1 MQKHTVAIIGLG
13 RMGSTIDDEGHGDVP
28 YSVAAATRASERL
41 ELVAGADL
49 LPDKRDAFQS
59 RWGVAVYEDFRDM
72 IDREEP
78 DLVAICTAACL
89 PKPAREAPDASFRG
103 DSHADL
109 AVAVADMGVPMIYLE
124 KAMASSMERA
134 DEIRDAVKRNN
145 TLFNTGVLRRF
156 DNRYDV
162 VKDAVAAGQVGEVQ
176 AVIHYASSSL
186 MHGHIH
192 SIDTVSYLIGDPAI
206 EAVRG
211 ELVPRGLQIEGNH
224 IPSDPS
230 ATYQLRFANGVEAWS
245 IPTAPWEFEIIGSE
259 GAIRSCNNGASVL
272 LRQPGTVQGRKTL
285 WGRGACRSG
294 GAAQYDAVLLGGFGC
309 GARIRPT
316 HARPHRR
323 DAPHHRSHHRR
334 RREPPPRR
342 CLGGIAAVYARLIH
356 FSRLGDLYLLY

>member
-59 RWGVAVYEDFRDM
+59 RWGTAVYEDFRDM
-72 IDREEP
+72 IDREKP

-109 AVAVADMGVPMIYLE
+109 AVAVADLGVPMIYLE

-176 AVIHYASSSL
+176 AVIHYAGSSL

-211 ELVPRGLQIEGNH
+211 ELLPRGLQVEGNH

-245 IPTAPWEFEIIGSE
+245 IPTAPWEFEVIGSE

-285 WGRGACRSG
+285 WEEVPVDPVAPRSTTQCCLEDLAAARESGQSTRGHIDVTHHITEATIAVAESHRQG
-294 GAAQYDAVLLGGFGC
+294 GTWVELPLP
-309 GARIRPT
+309 AR
-316 HARPHRR
+316 
-323 DAPHHRSHHRR
+323 
-334 RREPPPRR
+334 
-342 CLGGIAAVYARLIH
+342 
-356 FSRLGDLYLLY
+356 DLYIFHV

>member
-59 RWGVAVYEDFRDM
+59 RWGTAVYEDFRDM
-72 IDREEP
+72 IRREKP

-89 PKPAREAPDASFRG
+89 PKPAREAPDANFRG

-109 AVAVADMGVPMIYLE
+109 AVAVADLGVPMIYLE

-156 DNRYDV
+156 DNRYEV
-162 VKDAVAAGQVGEVQ
+162 VKDAVAAGQVGEVRT
-176 AVIHYASSSL
+176 VIHYASSSL

-211 ELVPRGLQIEGNH
+211 ELLPHGLQVEGNH
-224 IPSDPS
+224 IPSDPL

-245 IPTAPWEFEIIGSE
+245 IPTAPWEFEVIGSE

-272 LRQPGTVQGRKTL
+272 LRQPGTVQGRNAL
-285 WGRGACRSG
+285 WEEVPVDPVTPRSTTQCCLEDLATAHESGQPSRGHIDVTHHITEATIAVAESHCQG
-294 GAAQYDAVLLGGFGC
+294 GAWVELPL
-309 GARIRPT
+309 P
-316 HARPHRR
+316 
-323 DAPHHRSHHRR
+323 
-334 RREPPPRR
+334 
-342 CLGGIAAVYARLIH
+342 
-356 FSRLGDLYLLY
+356 SRDLYIFHV

>member
-1 MQKHTVAIIGLG
+1 MQKHTVAVIGLG

-72 IDREEP
+72 IEREKP

-109 AVAVADMGVPMIYLE
+109 AVAVADLGVPMIYLE

-176 AVIHYASSSL
+176 TVIHYAGSSL

-211 ELVPRGLQIEGNH
+211 ELLPRGLQVEGNH

-245 IPTAPWEFEIIGSE
+245 IPTAPWEFEVVGSE
-259 GAIRSCNNGASVL
+259 GAIRSCNNGANVL

-285 WGRGACRSG
+285 WEEVPVDPVVPRSTTQCCLEDLAAARESGQPTRGHIDVTHHITEATIAVAESHRQG
-294 GAAQYDAVLLGGFGC
+294 GAWVELPLPE
-309 GARIRPT
+309 R
-316 HARPHRR
+316 
-323 DAPHHRSHHRR
+323 
-334 RREPPPRR
+334 
-342 CLGGIAAVYARLIH
+342 
-356 FSRLGDLYLLY
+356 DLYIFHV

>member
-1 MQKHTVAIIGLG
+1 MKKHTVAIIGLG

-28 YSVAAATRASERL
+28 YSVAAATKASERL

-59 RWGVAVYEDFRDM
+59 RWGAAVYEDFRDM
-72 IDREEP
+72 IRREEP

-89 PKPAREAPDASFRG
+89 PKPAREAPDANFRG

-109 AVAVADMGVPMIYLE
+109 AVAVADLGVPMIFLE

-145 TLFNTGVLRRF
+145 ALFNTGVLRRF
-156 DNRYDV
+156 DNRYEV
-162 VKDAVAAGQVGEVQ
+162 VKDAVAAGQVGEVR

-206 EAVRG
+206 TAVRG
-211 ELVPRGLQIEGNH
+211 ELLPRGLQVEGNH
-224 IPSDPS
+224 IPADPL

-245 IPTAPWEFEIIGSE
+245 IPATPWEFEVIGSE
-259 GAIRSCNNGASVL
+259 GAIRSCNNGADVL
-272 LRQPGTVQGRKTL
+272 LRRPGAVQGRSAL
-285 WGRGACRSG
+285 WEEAPVDPVTPRSTTQCCLEDLVAARESGQPTRGHIDVTHHITEATIAVAESHRQG
-294 GAAQYDAVLLGGFGC
+294 GAWVELPL
-309 GARIRPT
+309 P
-316 HARPHRR
+316 
-323 DAPHHRSHHRR
+323 
-334 RREPPPRR
+334 
-342 CLGGIAAVYARLIH
+342 
-356 FSRLGDLYLLY
+356 SRDLYIFHI

>member
-1 MQKHTVAIIGLG
+1 MRSK
-13 RMGSTIDDEGHGDVP
+13 
-28 YSVAAATRASERL
+28 AAGEH
-41 ELVAGADL
+41 
-49 LPDKRDAFQS
+49 
-59 RWGVAVYEDFRDM
+59 AVYEDFRDM

-109 AVAVADMGVPMIYLE
+109 AVAVADLGVPMIYLE

-162 VKDAVAAGQVGEVQ
+162 VKDAVAAGQVGEVR
-176 AVIHYASSSL
+176 AVIHYAGSSL

-211 ELVPRGLQIEGNH
+211 ELLPRGLQVEGNH

-245 IPTAPWEFEIIGSE
+245 IPTAPWEFEVIGSE
-259 GAIRSCNNGASVL
+259 GAIRSCNNGANVL
-272 LRQPGTVQGRKTL
+272 LRQPGTVQGRNAL
-285 WGRGACRSG
+285 WEEVPVDPVTPRSTTQCCLEDLAAARESGQPTRGHIDVTHHITEATIAVAESHRQG
-294 GAAQYDAVLLGGFGC
+294 GAWVELPLST
-309 GARIRPT
+309 R
-316 HARPHRR
+316 
-323 DAPHHRSHHRR
+323 
-334 RREPPPRR
+334 
-342 CLGGIAAVYARLIH
+342 
-356 FSRLGDLYLLY
+356 DLYIFHV

>member
-1 MQKHTVAIIGLG
+1 MQKHTVAVIGLG
-13 RMGSTIDDEGHGDVP
+13 RMGSTIDDEGHGEVP
-28 YSVAAATRASERL
+28 YSVAAATKASERL

-49 LPDKRDAFQS
+49 LADKRDAFQS
-59 RWGVAVYEDFRDM
+59 RWGATVYEDFRDM
-72 IDREEP
+72 IDREKP

-89 PKPAREAPDASFRG
+89 PKPAREAPDANFRG

-162 VKDAVAAGQVGEVQ
+162 VKDAVAAGQVGEVRT
-176 AVIHYASSSL
+176 VIHYAGSSL

-211 ELVPRGLQIEGNH
+211 ELLPHGFQIEGNH
-224 IPSDPS
+224 IPSDPL

-245 IPTAPWEFEIIGSE
+245 IPAAPWEFEVIGSE

-285 WGRGACRSG
+285 WEEVPVESVTPRSTTQCCLEDLAAARESGQPTRGHIDVTHHITEATIAVAESHRQG
-294 GAAQYDAVLLGGFGC
+294 GAWVELPLPG
-309 GARIRPT
+309 R
-316 HARPHRR
+316 
-323 DAPHHRSHHRR
+323 
-334 RREPPPRR
+334 
-342 CLGGIAAVYARLIH
+342 
-356 FSRLGDLYLLY
+356 DLYIFHI